1 MILCN
6 RVNNLSSSL
15 KPKVLLHFFSDGVCT
30 FPMKRLSSVDS
41 DGFDFHK
48 EVIGKDLKVKKG
60 LLEVAVDQQTCFRQ
74 VHLCRKRI

>member
-30 FPMKRLSSVDS
+30 FPMKRLGSVDS

-48 EVIGKDLKVKKG
+48 EVIGKELK
-60 LLEVAVDQQTCFRQ
+60 
-74 VHLCRKRI
+74 